1 MRDAVDGLR
10 APFGGQAPGYAPET
24 RHPEGAA
31 GRPAGCQTAEQKVHA
46 MIVLG
51 IILLIIG
58 FVAAIPILWTI
69 GIIVLLIGLVLAIA
83 GFAGRELAG
92 RRHWY

>member
-1 MRDAVDGLR
+1 MRHDDVARRGRRL
-10 APFGGQAPGYAPET
+10 AGGQTPD
-24 RHPEGAA
+24 RK
-31 GRPAGCQTAEQKVHA
+31 QHA

-58 FVAAIPILWTI
+58 FVAAIPIVWTI
-69 GIIVLLIGLVLAIA
+69 GIIVVLIGLVLAIA
-83 GFAGRELAG
+83 GFAGRELGG